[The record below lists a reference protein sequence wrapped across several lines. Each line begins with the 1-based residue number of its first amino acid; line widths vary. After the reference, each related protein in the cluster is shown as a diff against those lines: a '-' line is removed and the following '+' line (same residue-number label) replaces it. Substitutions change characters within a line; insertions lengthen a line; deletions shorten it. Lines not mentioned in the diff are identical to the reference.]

1 MIRFYYYSLMF
12 REFYNLLIF
21 KTSPSSHTRSR
32 DFLQEGELVSIG
44 NSITFSKKYF
54 SYY

>member
-1 MIRFYYYSLMF
+1 MIKFYYYSLMF

-32 DFLQEGELVSIG
+32 DFLQRGTEIVYDSQ
-44 NSITFSKKYF
+44 
-54 SYY
+54 